1 MSEELVDPAAPQAPA
16 ATPQTQRVIV
26 ALDASRHSFTALKAA
41 AELAALME
49 AELQALYVE
58 DIDLIHLARLPF
70 VHEIGL
76 YSATRRPYD
85 QRTAER
91 EFQTLAHQMRHTV
104 AQTAVAAR
112 VNWSFEVVRGNVTN
126 ELLLASNRAE
136 LLTLGRVGRTPGKR
150 LGSTAQTIVAQA
162 TCPIFLLGNE
172 GLTYPLTV
180 ISTGSPASAR
190 ALKLASTLMRG
201 REGTLLVMAM
211 TDPQLCADAREQ
223 HAHRLQVDLGADDL
237 TLRIHYV
244 DGMAQMPR
252 ALQSVVHGTLIL
264 PAEEA
269 ALVEAISTSAILA
282 P

>member
-1 MSEELVDPAAPQAPA
+1 MSKEPSDQTTSTTDV
-16 ATPQTQRVIV
+16 TTQTQRIIV

-41 AELAALME
+41 AELAALMN

-58 DIDLIHLARLPF
+58 DINLIHLARLPF

-76 YSATRRPYD
+76 YSATRRTYD
-85 QRTAER
+85 KRTAER
-91 EFQTLAHQMRHTV
+91 EFQTLAHQMRHAV

-112 VNWSFEVVRGNVTN
+112 VNWSFEVARGNVTK
-126 ELLLASNRAE
+126 ELLSASNRAE

-150 LGSTAQTIVAQA
+150 LGSTAQTVVAQA

-180 ISTGSPASAR
+180 IDTGSPASVR
-190 ALKLASTLMRG
+190 ALKLASTLMLG
-201 REGTLLVMAM
+201 REGTLLVMVV
-211 TDPQLCADAREQ
+211 TDPQQNEDAREQ
-223 HAHRLQVDLGADDL
+223 RVHRLQVDLEADGI
-237 TLRIHYV
+237 TLRIRYME
-244 DGMAQMPR
+244 DLARMPR
-252 ALQSVVHGTLIL
+252 ALQAIDHGTLIL

-269 ALVEAISTSAILA
+269 ALLEAISTSAILA